1 MVLMVMLHKVTYTI
15 RTIPDIC
22 QHLQKLGQYIQKVF
36 IPALIDGHIPNNV
49 ERKLLSLPVKLRG
62 MGIVFF
68 ADTDKTEYQNS
79 RNITESLAKLHLE
92 QTTKYKIIRDQLEKL
107 KYNIKKEKLQLNT
120 ERLQSLIIDLPTKN
134 IRLNK
139 INQVKGAS
147 TWILTLPLKEERCSS
162 LKHEFLDL
170 RYGWPLSR
178 LPDMCSCKSK
188 YDLQHSLSCKKGGFM
203 ILRHNN
209 HLNNISESPI
219 CLL

>member
-1 MVLMVMLHKVTYTI
+1 M
-15 RTIPDIC
+15 
-22 QHLQKLGQYIQKVF
+22 
-36 IPALIDGHIPNNV
+36 
-49 ERKLLSLPVKLRG
+49 
-62 MGIVFF
+62 VFF

-79 RNITESLAKLHLE
+79 RKITESLAKLHLE
-92 QTTKYKIIRDQLEKL
+92 QTTKYNIIRVQLEKL
-107 KYNIKKEKLQLNT
+107 RYNIKKKKLQLNT

-147 TWILTLPLKEERCSS
+147 TWILTLPLKEEGCSS

-188 YDLQHSLSCKKGGFM
+188 YNLQHSLSCRKGGFV

-209 HLNNISESPI
+209 HLRNISESPI

>member
-79 RNITESLAKLHLE
+79 RKITESLAN
-92 QTTKYKIIRDQLEKL
+92 YI
-107 KYNIKKEKLQLNT
+107 
-120 ERLQSLIIDLPTKN
+120 
-134 IRLNK
+134 
-139 INQVKGAS
+139 
-147 TWILTLPLKEERCSS
+147 
-162 LKHEFLDL
+162 
-170 RYGWPLSR
+170 
-178 LPDMCSCKSK
+178 
-188 YDLQHSLSCKKGGFM
+188 
-203 ILRHNN
+203 
-209 HLNNISESPI
+209 
-219 CLL
+219 